1 VKGEVSV
8 TREISLAVN
17 NTPISLDYF
26 VAGYINNVVG
36 GIVASLKDTGEIKN
50 LELNID
56 NDGIVALN
64 LNGAEV
70 PLNFFSTE
78 IIKSTVEGIIKP
90 LKGVTGGVTNLELKI
105 AR

>member
-1 VKGEVSV
+1 VKGEEAV
-8 TREISLAVN
+8 TREISLVVN

-26 VAGYINNVVG
+26 IAGYIDHIVG
-36 GIVASLKDTGEIKN
+36 GIVASLKDTGEINN

-56 NDGIVALN
+56 NDGIVVLN
-64 LNGAEV
+64 LNGVEV

-78 IIKSTVEGIIKP
+78 IIKSTLEGVLKP
-90 LKGVTGGVTNLELKI
+90 LKGVTGGVKTMELKI